1 MSTLGAYFRLARVGW
16 VLVREGVVLA
26 LPSDDLPA
34 PAQALKALLKP
45 FARSKAKRAQRS
57 DRLAT
62 AVERLGPSYVKMG
75 QFLATRPDVVGADFA
90 DDLASLQDRMAF
102 FPAAAA
108 KANIEGSLGR
118 SVSDLYREFGD
129 PIAAASIAQVH
140 PAMVDTPKGP
150 RKMAVKVI
158 RPGVRQRF
166 QNDLEAM
173 YLIADLQQRFVR
185 SARRLRPVEVTRT
198 LEQTTKIEMDLRL
211 EAAALS
217 ELAENTK
224 DDPGFRVPEVDWER
238 TGRDVVTMEWIDGV
252 KMSDIEGLKA
262 AGHDLNQLADTL
274 IQSFLRHTL
283 RDGFFHADMH
293 PGNLFADPRTG
304 DVIAV
309 DFGIMGRI
317 NRRERRFLA
326 DILYGF
332 ITRNYRLVAERHF
345 DIGYVPKDQSVDDFA
360 LAIRSIGEPL
370 HGRTAQD
377 ISMARV
383 LGQLFVITDLFNMQT
398 RPELVLLQKSMVLVE
413 GVARALDPSLDI
425 WTVAEPVVGDW
436 LRKEEGPLGRVQDIK
451 DHLSVFAEAAQRVP
465 VILGQAELALSDYHA
480 NKRPPDLLTRW
491 ALLLL
496 AAAGT
501 IFFAVATVRVLLSVS

>member
-1 MSTLGAYFRLARVGW
+1 MLISAYYRLARAGY
-16 VLVREGVVLA
+16 VLAREGA
-26 LPSDDLPA
+26 LSIVSAKDLPG
-34 PAQALKALLKP
+34 PL
-45 FARSKAKRAQRS
+45 
-57 DRLAT
+57 RLGLWLGRLIERPSVRKT
-62 AVERLGPSYVKMG
+62 GHVERLNKALNLLGPTYVKFG
-75 QFLATRPDVVGADFA
+75 QTLATRPDVVGAEIA
-90 DDLASLQDRMAF
+90 NDLAGLQDKMDPF
-102 FPAAAA
+102 DPALVPGILNAALDG
-108 KANIEGSLGR
+108 KAAELTELSP
-118 SVSDLYREFGD
+118 

-140 PAMVDTPKGP
+140 KARLKPANGLP
-150 RKMAVKVI
+150 RTVAVKI
-158 RPGVRQRF
+158 LRPGVAQRF
-166 QNDLEAM
+166 M
-173 YLIADLQQRFVR
+173 ADIESYYAGAALAERFVR
-185 SARRLRPVEVTRT
+185 STKRLKPTQVVETLDRSAR
-198 LEQTTKIEMDLRL
+198 LELDLRL
-211 EAAALS
+211 EAAAIS
-217 ELAENTK
+217 EMAENIK
-224 DDPGFRVPEVDWER
+224 DDTGFVIPTVSWDHVAQNVLTTSWVE
-238 TGRDVVTMEWIDGV
+238 GIPIRDHAALD
-252 KMSDIEGLKA
+252 A
-262 AGHDLNQLADTL
+262 AGVDRKALAAKVL
-274 IQSFLRHTL
+274 QSFLRHAI

-413 GVARALDPSLDI
+413 GVARALDPALDI

-436 LRKEEGPLGRVQDIK
+436 LRKEEGPLGRVQDIR
-451 DHLSVFAEAAQRVP
+451 DQISIFAEAAQRVP
-465 VILGQAELALSDYHA
+465 VILGQAELALADYHA
-480 NKRPPDLLTRW
+480 NKRPPDRLTRW
-491 ALLLL
+491 ALLLV

-501 IFFAVATVRVLLSVS
+501 VFFVVATARVLLSAG